1 MASDSKQCKYL
12 TVYIHYNGLFAPKP
26 LVYLN
31 AVVVSI
37 CDVDFGAMD
46 LKEFKLFIAKLI
58 EGSCD
63 NVYYCTRNEPLAE
76 DHENEPVLD
85 WADIEV
91 VEDDEGHYSEEDP
104 DDDNDS
110 QLSDDIPY
118 EHEADD
124 YIPSLD
130 NTIGDEF
137 LHWVSGM
144 CKDINDEAE
153 TDEVETK
160 NGDDKPVYPVHNE
173 NQKWDKMVPILGSVE
188 PVQVD
193 PVQVDPV
200 QVEPVQVDPIQVDA
214 PLQPVDD
221 VQVDDHAP
229 HVDVQVP
236 VATGKRTRKYSER
249 ITKIGLRRKVLKKK
263 GSTDHHP
270 MVLE

>member
-1 MASDSKQCKYL
+1 MASDSKQRKYL
-12 TVYIHYNGLFAPKP
+12 TVYVHYNGLFAPKP

-37 CDVDFGAMD
+37 CDVDFGVMD
-46 LKEFKLFIAKLI
+46 LKEFKLFIVKLI
-58 EGSCD
+58 ESSCD

-76 DHENEPVLD
+76 GIRIIGNDADYFEFIETGYSNEAGLRINMYIDHENEPVLD
-85 WADIEV
+85 WANMEV
-91 VEDDEGHYSEEDP
+91 LEDGEGHYSEQDP

-130 NTIGDEF
+130 KTIGDEF
-137 LHWVSGM
+137 LHQMSG
-144 CKDINDEAE
+144 
-153 TDEVETK
+153 T
-160 NGDDKPVYPVHNE
+160 
-173 NQKWDKMVPILGSVE
+173 LE

-193 PVQVDPV
+193 PL
-200 QVEPVQVDPIQVDA
+200 QVEPVQIDP
-214 PLQPVDD
+214 LDD
-221 VQVDDHAP
+221 PAP
-229 HVDVQVP
+229 HVDDIQVDDPALHVDVHVDDHVNDVPTQP
-236 VATGKRTRKYSER
+236 VATRKRIQKYSER
-249 ITKIGLRRKVLKKK
+249 ITKIGLRRKVLKKE